1 MKFQINRQRLEY
13 DHGYWTADAVERM
26 AREAIVN
33 VDPTASIEVEDD
45 KDGARDVIDCRECD
59 NDSSSLT
66 TCEDAERAAR
76 DIFSRLTTDDGDGW
90 VSA

>member
-1 MKFQINRQRLEY
+1 
-13 DHGYWTADAVERM
+13 M

-45 KDGARDVIDCRECD
+45 TNGARDVIECREWD

-66 TCEDAERAAR
+66 KCEVAESAAR